1 MFEELDRVM
10 SLNDLASLAIIV
22 QGIFFVVSII
32 LVWYQLRENTKLVR
46 TSNTQKLV
54 ELSSPFMLEL
64 AKDREL
70 TKIWRQ
76 GAQSIDTL
84 DETDQ
89 ERYFSLLTWYL
100 VLHENIY
107 HQWSKHL
114 IDADTFISWTRD
126 LEYYVK
132 RQNIGL
138 YWERLSD
145 FFESSFSAH
154 VATIILQ
161 QGEAKS

>member
-1 MFEELDRVM
+1 M
-10 SLNDLASLAIIV
+10 SLNDLSSLAIIV

-32 LVWYQLRENTKLVR
+32 LVWYQLRENTALVR
-46 TSNTQKLV
+46 TANTQKLV

-70 TKIWRQ
+70 AKLWRQ
-76 GAQSIDTL
+76 GAQDIKVL
-84 DETDQ
+84 DEIDR

-100 VLHENIY
+100 VMHENIY

-132 RQNIGL
+132 RQNIGV
-138 YWERLSD
+138 YWEQLSD
-145 FFESSFSAH
+145 FFESSFATH
-154 VATIILQ
+154 VTTIIVRQ
-161 QGEAKS
+161 SNERTD

>member
-1 MFEELDRVM
+1 M
-10 SLNDLASLAIIV
+10 SLNDLASLAIVV

-32 LVWYQLRENTKLVR
+32 LVWYQLRENTALVR
-46 TSNTQKLV
+46 TANTQKLV

-64 AKDREL
+64 AKEREL
-70 TKIWRQ
+70 AKLWRQ
-76 GAQSIDTL
+76 GAQDIRAL
-84 DETDQ
+84 DEIDR

-132 RQNIGL
+132 RQNIGV
-138 YWERLSD
+138 YWEQLSD

-154 VATIILQ
+154 VATIIVRQ
-161 QGEAKS
+161 SKERTD